1 MSKTYMAKPLEVER
15 KWYIVDASG
24 LVLGRLASR
33 VAAILRGKNK
43 PEFTP
48 NVDCG
53 DHVIIINC
61 DKVILTGNKLD
72 GKFYRHHSGF
82 AGGLKEITYR
92 RLMETKSDFAVLHAV
107 KGMLPKNSLGRAMI
121 KKLRA
126 YKGSE
131 HEHQAQMPIAINFS
145 EVK

>member
-15 KWYIVDASG
+15 KWYIVDGAG
-24 LVLGRLASR
+24 MPLGRLASR

-43 PEFTP
+43 PVFTP

-53 DHVIIINC
+53 DHVIVLNS

-72 GKFYRHHSGF
+72 QKMYRHHTGY
-82 AGGLKEITYR
+82 AGGLKEVTYR
-92 RLMETKSDFAVLHAV
+92 KLMQNKSDFAVFNAV
-107 KGMLPKNSLGRAMI
+107 KGMLPKNALGRKMI
-121 KKLRA
+121 KKLRV
-126 YKGSE
+126 YKDAE
-131 HEHQAQMPIAINFS
+131 HNHQAQMPVAINLS

>member
-15 KWYIVDASG
+15 KWYIVDATG
-24 LVLGRLASR
+24 IPLGRLASR

-43 PEFTP
+43 PIFTP

-53 DHVIIINC
+53 DHVIVLNC
-61 DKVILTGNKLD
+61 DKIVLTGDKLNKKL
-72 GKFYRHHSGF
+72 YRYHTGF
-82 AGGLKEITYR
+82 AGGLKEITYKN
-92 RLMETKSDFAVLHAV
+92 LIQNKSDFAVYNAV
-107 KGMLPKNSLGRAMI
+107 KGMLPKNSLGRKML
-121 KKLRA
+121 KKLRV

-131 HEHQAQMPIAINFS
+131 HDHQAQMPIAINFS

>member
-15 KWYIVDASG
+15 KWYIVDG
-24 LVLGRLASR
+24 TGIPLGRLASR

-43 PEFTP
+43 PIFTP

-53 DHVIIINC
+53 DHVIVLNC
-61 DKVILTGNKLD
+61 DKIVLTGDKLNKKL
-72 GKFYRHHSGF
+72 YRYHTGF
-82 AGGLKEITYR
+82 AGGLKEITYKN
-92 RLMETKSDFAVLHAV
+92 LIQNKSDFAVYNAV
-107 KGMLPKNSLGRAMI
+107 KGMLPKNSLGRKML
-121 KKLRA
+121 KKLRV

-131 HEHQAQMPIAINFS
+131 HDHQAQMPIAINFS